1 MYTRTHNTPVEGE
14 TLQTKVD
21 EIRSQ
26 GRQNQT
32 QGVVARKSKIS
43 HLATEN
49 PPHSATL
56 IKFQGA
62 QGRETGTKW
71 AGTTPPPFPLSPPPY
86 VEPTRCEFQR
96 KGKFR
101 DWGGTRVSHTTHT
114 PLVTLLQASIQP
126 TSAPRTYLALNR
138 EDHFYSIGAP
148 PSFCPDQTLSVY

>member
-1 MYTRTHNTPVEGE
+1 MYTH
-14 TLQTKVD
+14 TKPRWKVKHF
-21 EIRSQ
+21 
-26 GRQNQT
+26 RQEASSK
-32 QGVVARKSKIS
+32 GVARKSHIFTPSNRKS
-43 HLATEN
+43 
-49 PPHSATL
+49 PPHSAAL

-71 AGTTPPPFPLSPPPY
+71 AGTTPPPFPLSPPHMLNQPD
-86 VEPTRCEFQR
+86 VNSKE

-138 EDHFYSIGAP
+138 EDHFTP
-148 PSFCPDQTLSVY
+148 